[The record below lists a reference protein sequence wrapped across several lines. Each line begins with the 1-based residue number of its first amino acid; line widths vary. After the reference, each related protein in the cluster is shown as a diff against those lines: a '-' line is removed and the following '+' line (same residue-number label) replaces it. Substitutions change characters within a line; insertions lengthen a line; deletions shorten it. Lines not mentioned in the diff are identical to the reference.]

1 MNETVIITKEIYEA
15 YKRLAEAIYYE
26 GAFSPYDDVIKN
38 TRILFTN
45 KKQFIKEFADEISEE
60 LSAIFP
66 LEQSILIKAKIRE
79 VLAKNIG
86 E

>member
-1 MNETVIITKEIYEA
+1 MNETVIITKEEYEA
-15 YKRLAEAIYYE
+15 YKRLTDAIYDE

-38 TRILFTN
+38 TRVLFIT

-60 LSAIFP
+60 LSAMFSW
-66 LEQSILIKAKIRE
+66 EQSLLIKAKIRE
-79 VLAKNIG
+79 ILTRNIG

>member
-1 MNETVIITKEIYEA
+1 MNEIVEITKETYEA
-15 YKRLAEAIYYE
+15 YKKLADAIYDE

-45 KKQFIKEFADEISEE
+45 KKQFIKEFADELGEE
-60 LSAIFP
+60 LSSMFSW
-66 LEQSILIKAKIRE
+66 EQNLLIKAKIRE
-79 VLAKNIG
+79 VLAKKIG